1 MNCLLSQDD
10 LSFKNQVEQCTFPIQ
25 EFSHRNHVRLAY
37 IYLVNNDASHAA
49 QLMRSTLVNLLNYY
63 KVDPTKYSE
72 TLTQS
77 WILLVMHFMAKT
89 NQALSSENF
98 IEQNTQLLDSAIMYT
113 HYSKAVLFSE
123 RARLA
128 FVEPDLEIIPIA
140 L

>member
-37 IYLVNNDASHAA
+37 IYLVNNDASYAT
-49 QLMRSTLVNLLNYY
+49 QLMRSTLVNLLSYY

-113 HYSKAVLFSE
+113 YYSKAVLVSE